1 MKIKDTNTF
10 RKKIIIA
17 VIVVVVIFGGV
28 TAYAYVAHIGPFA
41 KQSDS
46 ANKEK
51 YGSAD
56 TKPTTDLPKG
66 TNSTEKSSNPDGAT
80 NSKDTTGTSAAQPN
94 NSLTASEIVTPV
106 GTFVSN
112 HEPNLSGSPAPNLIV
127 STCRTSPG
135 VTCAITFTQNG
146 ITKSLPAKITDSNG
160 NADWTWKLQDIG
172 LTIGDWSITAVAK
185 SGDATKTADDVMAL
199 KVRN

>member
-1 MKIKDTNTF
+1 MKIKGTNTN
-10 RKKIIIA
+10 RKKLLIAAIIL
-17 VIVVVVIFGGV
+17 VIIVGGV
-28 TAYAYVAHIGPFA
+28 VFAYVARIGPFA
-41 KQSDS
+41 NLSDS
-46 ANKEK
+46 INKEK

-56 TKPTTDLPKG
+56 TEPTAELPKG
-66 TNSTEKSSNPDGAT
+66 TNSDEKSSNPDGT
-80 NSKDTTGTSAAQPN
+80 TSSKDTTGTSVVQPN
-94 NSLTASEIVTPV
+94 DSLAASEIVTPL

-135 VTCAITFTQNG
+135 VSCTITFTQNG
-146 ITKSLPAKITDSNG
+146 ITKSLPMKITDSNG

-172 LTIGDWSITAVAK
+172 LTAGDWKIAAVAK
-185 SGDATKTADDVMAL
+185 SGNATKTADDVMVL